1 MIVETIVN
9 LLPPE
14 KNATLCS
21 FLVGLL
27 RTTIILDTTLECRLE
42 LERRVG
48 MQLEQA
54 TLDDL
59 LIPSFSN
66 TGDHTLFDVD
76 IVHRIIENYLQ
87 QEEKEDHELQV
98 IISSWSSRT
107 LQIAKVWV
115 LQLLDAHDSD
125 ESRSSSDLSSPL
137 ILSGDV
143 HNIVSSSSRLW
154 FPLDLGAMLFTGC
167 PNHVRVIWWQG
178 RRRRGSSG
186 STTTAA
192 NCKFYQSCQAC
203 GYVSCRDCAGRQSQA
218 FQVPRTCGA
227 VAGLRKDCWRWIV
240 QSYWYL
246 PQGRQLLLSSAC
258 LPACLPAW
266 CIWSPPTTYVFFK
279 SFSIKI
285 EFVWSR
291 SSSLLQFC
299 TVSSWCLLNSNWSSP
314 FFVSAQAHPVLTE
327 AERKK
332 LCKLMDCQKLSQE
345 ACTHAAQNERLPI
358 HVVVQILYF
367 EQLRLRSAF
376 KAATAGPGAAA
387 AATFQDFQTGGS
399 LSMMSSDLDNHHQHH
414 HHHRSATRSAA
425 AVQCQ
430 NFHSSQRIP
439 HFGALSGAT
448 APGAK
453 DNYASVRRENQELKL
468 EIARMRMRITDLEKD
483 HVYMKQDM
491 EKGNRNKFLSSVSRR
506 FSKLNPFVNRGGRDP
521 RSSMM
526 SIHNATTG
534 LQTPEMRRDAAA
546 AAAADLRRRRH
557 SIS

>member
-154 FPLDLGAMLFTGC
+154 FPLDLGAMLFTGR

-258 LPACLPAW
+258 LPACLHDASDHHPQR
-266 CIWSPPTTYVFFK
+266 T
-279 SFSIKI
+279 FSSNL
-285 EFVWSR
+285 FRSR
-291 SSSLLQFC
+291 SSLYDLDHQACYSFAQFLHDACWTAIDLLLF
-299 TVSSWCLLNSNWSSP
+299 
-314 FFVSAQAHPVLTE
+314 
-327 AERKK
+327 
-332 LCKLMDCQKLSQE
+332 LCQLR
-345 ACTHAAQNERLPI
+345 H
-358 HVVVQILYF
+358 ILYW
-367 EQLRLRSAF
+367 QRRKGRSF
-376 KAATAGPGAAA
+376 
-387 AATFQDFQTGGS
+387 
-399 LSMMSSDLDNHHQHH
+399 
-414 HHHRSATRSAA
+414 
-425 AVQCQ
+425 
-430 NFHSSQRIP
+430 
-439 HFGALSGAT
+439 
-448 APGAK
+448 
-453 DNYASVRRENQELKL
+453 AS
-468 EIARMRMRITDLEKD
+468 
-483 HVYMKQDM
+483 
-491 EKGNRNKFLSSVSRR
+491 
-506 FSKLNPFVNRGGRDP
+506 
-521 RSSMM
+521 
-526 SIHNATTG
+526 
-534 LQTPEMRRDAAA
+534 
-546 AAAADLRRRRH
+546 
-557 SIS
+557 